1 MARMPQVARSLSLC
15 LLTAALVTACASD
28 GDAND
33 MNAASEADAASA
45 SASADN
51 GAAAASASS
60 SSMVTNA
67 TGAALD
73 TAIAGTWRS
82 PENTAR
88 DQYRHPKET
97 LSYFGV
103 NADDTVVEIT
113 PGGGWYADILAP
125 YLRDNGQYIA
135 AIWDDAITGQ
145 PNYRYDLNKRLRAK
159 IAGNADVYGK
169 GEVRLFDPTKPSF
182 GPPGSADVVLTFRNA
197 HNWVDE
203 GTADAYFKAFFDV
216 LKPGGT
222 LGVTDHRAKPGTDL
236 ETMKK
241 SGYLTED
248 LVIELAQKAGFRLDG
263 KSDINA
269 NPADTKD
276 HPNGVWTLPPSNQH
290 DAKDD
295 AKYKTIGESD
305 RMTLRFVKPAQ

>member
-1 MARMPQVARSLSLC
+1 MARKPHVVRSLSLC
-15 LLTAALVTACASD
+15 LLAAALATACASN
-28 GDAND
+28 GGT
-33 MNAASEADAASA
+33 EASA
-45 SASADN
+45 SASAED

-67 TGAALD
+67 TGASLD
-73 TAIAGTWRS
+73 AAIAGTWRAQQ
-82 PENTAR
+82 NVAR

-97 LSYFGV
+97 LSFFMV
-103 NADDTVVEIT
+103 NADDTVIEIT
-113 PGGGWYADILAP
+113 PGGGWYTDILAP
-125 YLRDNGQYIA
+125 YLRDGGHYVA
-135 AIWDDAITGQ
+135 AVWDDAITGQ

-169 GEVRLFDPTKPSF
+169 SEVRLFDPAKPSF
-182 GPPGSADVVLTFRNA
+182 GPAGSADVVLTFRNA

-203 GTADAYFKAFFDV
+203 GNPEAYFQAFYDV
-216 LKPGGT
+216 LQPGGT

-236 ETMKK
+236 DTMKK

-248 LVIELAQKAGFRLDG
+248 LVVELAEKAGFKLDG
-263 KSDINA
+263 KSEVNA

-295 AKYKTIGESD
+295 AKYKAIGESD
-305 RMTLRFVKPAQ
+305 RMTLRFVKPLQ